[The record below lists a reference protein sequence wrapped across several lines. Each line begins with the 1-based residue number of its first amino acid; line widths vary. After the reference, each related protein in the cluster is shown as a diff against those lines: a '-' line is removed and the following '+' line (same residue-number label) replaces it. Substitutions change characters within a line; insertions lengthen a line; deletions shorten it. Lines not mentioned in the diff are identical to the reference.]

1 LVIGAAALAATAAST
16 AVLRALPQSRTPLV
30 LALALVC
37 AYGTYEI
44 VLFAATPF
52 LGGAHSFTAAI
63 IARLGLLNI
72 GWLIGLVAVCE
83 IVRLVNPA
91 RRGHAVS

>member
-1 LVIGAAALAATAAST
+1 VIGAAALAATMASS

-37 AYGTYEI
+37 AYGSYEL
-44 VLFAATPF
+44 VLLAATPF
-52 LGGAHSFTAAI
+52 LGGAHSFTPAI
-63 IARLGLLNI
+63 ITRLGVLNA
-72 GWLIGLVAVCE
+72 GWLIALVAVCE
-83 IVRLVNPA
+83 IVRLVNPM